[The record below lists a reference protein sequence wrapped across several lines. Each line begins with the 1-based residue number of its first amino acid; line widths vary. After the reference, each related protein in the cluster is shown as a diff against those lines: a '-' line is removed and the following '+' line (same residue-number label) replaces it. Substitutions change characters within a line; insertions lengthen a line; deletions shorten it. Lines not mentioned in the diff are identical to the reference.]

1 MKQNFT
7 VRQGAL
13 GGVEAFLSVAEHR
26 SFRRAAAE
34 LGVTPSAIS
43 QAVRALEARVGA
55 ALFLRTTRSVGL
67 TEAGERFLSRAKPAF
82 EELIAASEAAR
93 DLGQRP
99 AGLLRL
105 AVPRSVVPLILEP
118 VIASFCQA
126 YPEIELEIAA
136 SEEMVELAAGGFDA
150 GIRLGQ
156 FIAPNMVVVRLTAP
170 FPFVVVGS
178 PDYLRGHKRP
188 ERIDDLRDHACLRIR
203 RSNGSIAPWP
213 FVDGNK
219 AVEAIVSGPLIAH
232 DFPTLIGA
240 AIQGVGL
247 AQVPG
252 PLTAAPIA
260 EGRLQAVLTAFA
272 VTTPGVFLYHPG
284 RRQVLPKL
292 RAFIE
297 HIRYQGPAAQHP
309 GPPRRTFSPSPPR
322 LFSPPPPPEGGR
334 GWGWG
339 GTAADKI

>member
-1 MKQNFT
+1 MKQSFT
-7 VRQGAL
+7 VRHGAL
-13 GGVEAFLSVAEHR
+13 DGVEAFLSVAQHR

-43 QAVRALEARVGA
+43 QAVRALEARIGA
-55 ALFLRTTRSVGL
+55 ALFIRTTRSVGL

-82 EELIAASEAAR
+82 EELVAASAVAR

-99 AGLLRL
+99 AGRLRL
-105 AVPRSVVPLILEP
+105 AVPRAVVPILLQP
-118 VIASFCQA
+118 LIASFCRA
-126 YPEIELEIAA
+126 YPEVEVEIAA
-136 SEEMVELAAGGFDA
+136 SAELVDLAAQGFDA

-156 FIAPNMVVVRLTAP
+156 FIAADMVTVRLTQP

-178 PDYLRGHKRP
+178 PDYLRQRKRP
-188 ERIDDLRDHACLRIR
+188 ERIDDLRGHACLRMR

-252 PLTAAPIA
+252 PLAAAPIA
-260 EGRLQAVLTAFA
+260 DGRLEALMTRFA
-272 VTTPGVFLYHPG
+272 VTTTGVFLYHPG

-297 HIRYQGPAAQHP
+297 HIKSRSDAANKTRSHIYYAPA
-309 GPPRRTFSPSPPR
+309 RR
-322 LFSPPPPPEGGR
+322 
-334 GWGWG
+334 
-339 GTAADKI
+339 A